1 LSKAETFGE
10 HCFVFEVTYVFKSY
24 SLGLVKKKQENT
36 ENKEKLK
43 ETKHKPKKKKD
54 NDLDL

>member
-24 SLGLVKKKQENT
+24 SLGLVKKKRENT

-43 ETKHKPKKKKD
+43 ETKHKPKEKRRKT
-54 NDLDL
+54 